1 MSSSGGGGGGGGGG
15 NVAED
20 IRQSLVRWLNT
31 FPGVRLS
38 ASDFGT
44 LADGAV
50 LVRVMHDM

>member
-1 MSSSGGGGGGGGGG
+1 MSSSGGGGGGG

-50 LVRVMHDM
+50 LGRVMHDM